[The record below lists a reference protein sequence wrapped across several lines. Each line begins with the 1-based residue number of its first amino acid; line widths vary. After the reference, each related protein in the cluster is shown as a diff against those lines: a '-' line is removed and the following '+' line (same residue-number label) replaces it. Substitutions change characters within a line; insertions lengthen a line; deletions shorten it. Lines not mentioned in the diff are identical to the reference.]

1 MYLLKIFYLNIIS
14 WVIPIGET
22 EFRGNAR
29 SVKESVLAWSMKL
42 PTHRKESLKKHAI
55 HTMQKILI
63 DSLPFFAISSSER
76 QLMIFS
82 PSIVLI
88 YTCLTLPTVNST
100 KTVFHYLLVT
110 KLLLTWIQS
119 YDF

>member
-1 MYLLKIFYLNIIS
+1 MYLLKMFYLKIIS

-63 DSLPFFAISSSER
+63 DSLPFFRNIQFRKAVNDIFTLHCFNLHLLNSSYCELYQNGVSLFTSDE
-76 QLMIFS
+76 
-82 PSIVLI
+82 IVIDLDPI
-88 YTCLTLPTVNST
+88 L
-100 KTVFHYLLVT
+100 
-110 KLLLTWIQS
+110 
-119 YDF
+119 